1 VNDKNLLWAED
12 NIKEEKYRIKKINWA
27 KGREQGGSSE
37 EKGVL
42 KG

>member
-1 VNDKNLLWAED
+1 VNGKNLPWSED
-12 NIKEEKYRIKKINWA
+12 KIKQEKYRIKKINWA

-42 KG
+42 NV